1 MWLAAAAPSPP
12 TAPAA
17 ERDGEKTGF
26 SLNMLFSSAPPAR
39 KILVDQEAL
48 LQVVKTALKACVP
61 GKGTG
66 ISAELFES

>member
-1 MWLAAAAPSPP
+1 M
-12 TAPAA
+12 
-17 ERDGEKTGF
+17 GF
-26 SLNMLFSSAPPAR
+26 SLNTLFSSAPPAR

-66 ISAELFES
+66 VSAELFES